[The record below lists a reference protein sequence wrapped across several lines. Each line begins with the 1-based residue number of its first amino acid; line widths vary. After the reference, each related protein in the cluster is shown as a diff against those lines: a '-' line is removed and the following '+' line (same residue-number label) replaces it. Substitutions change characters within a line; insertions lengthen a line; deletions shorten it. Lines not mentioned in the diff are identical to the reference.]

1 MAFTRLDI
9 NMESKHLNV
18 LVSTFGGLGLPPT
31 VILPARPST
40 TVTAFRHQLNERLPD
55 TASRLILTTVSN
67 KQLPDDSDHTLSSYL
82 STDNDEFLSLRL
94 GIPLCGGK
102 GGFGSQ
108 LRAAGGRMSSR
119 KKKTQDD
126 NGSSRNLDGRR
137 LRTVNE
143 AKALAEYLAI
153 KPDMDKKEK
162 EKRRARWEEI
172 VQQTEAKEAEI
183 KNGGKSMIDGQ
194 WAEDKEESS
203 ERTRDAVLAAM
214 KAGNYTDNLSS
225 SHGSSS
231 AVQAD
236 TSSDNDDKASASSK
250 ESPPPTQS
258 AADTKGKGK
267 ARAFFGFDEDD
278 EFMSSDDDSEDDSRE
293 K

>member
-1 MAFTRLDI
+1 
-9 NMESKHLNV
+9 
-18 LVSTFGGLGLPPT
+18 
-31 VILPARPST
+31 
-40 TVTAFRHQLNERLPD
+40 
-55 TASRLILTTVSN
+55 
-67 KQLPDDSDHTLSSYL
+67 
-82 STDNDEFLSLRL
+82 
-94 GIPLCGGK
+94 
-102 GGFGSQ
+102 
-108 LRAAGGRMSSR
+108 MSSR

-183 KNGGKSMIDGQ
+183 KNGGKNMIDGQ

-203 ERTRDAVLAAM
+203 ERTREAVLAAM

-231 AVQAD
+231 ANQGENL
-236 TSSDNDDKASASSK
+236 SDSDEKSSASSK
-250 ESPPPTQS
+250 ESPPPAQPAT
-258 AADTKGKGK
+258 DRKGKGK
-267 ARAFFGFDEDD
+267 APAFFGFDEDD
-278 EFMSSDDDSEDDSRE
+278 EFMSSDDESDNETAD

>member
-1 MAFTRLDI
+1 
-9 NMESKHLNV
+9 MESQKHINV

-31 VILPARPST
+31 VILPAQPST
-40 TVTAFRHQLNERLPD
+40 TVTAFRHQLNDRLPV
-55 TASRLILTTVSN
+55 TASRLILTTLSN
-67 KQLPDDSDHTLSSYL
+67 KQLPSESENTLSSYL
-82 STDNDEFLSLRL
+82 STKNDDFLSLRL
-94 GIPLCGGK
+94 SIPLCGGK

-119 KKKTQDD
+119 KKRTQDD
-126 NGSSRNLDGRR
+126 NGESRNLDGRR

-172 VQQTEAKEAEI
+172 VQQTEAREAEI

-194 WAEDKEESS
+194 WAEDKEESN

-214 KAGNYTDNLSS
+214 KAGSYTDNLSS

-231 AVQAD
+231 AAHGA
-236 TSSDNDDKASASSK
+236 SLSDGDENSSASSK
-250 ESPPPTQS
+250 ESPPPAQS
-258 AADTKGKGK
+258 AVDPKGKGK

-278 EFMSSDDDSEDDSRE
+278 EFMSSDDESGDD
-293 K
+293 KK

>member
-1 MAFTRLDI
+1 
-9 NMESKHLNV
+9 
-18 LVSTFGGLGLPPT
+18 
-31 VILPARPST
+31 
-40 TVTAFRHQLNERLPD
+40 
-55 TASRLILTTVSN
+55 
-67 KQLPDDSDHTLSSYL
+67 
-82 STDNDEFLSLRL
+82 
-94 GIPLCGGK
+94 
-102 GGFGSQ
+102 
-108 LRAAGGRMSSR
+108 MSSR

-162 EKRRARWEEI
+162 EKRRARWQDI

-214 KAGNYTDNLSS
+214 KSGNYTDNLFSS

-231 AVQAD
+231 AAPGE
-236 TSSDNDDKASASSK
+236 SPSDSDEQSRASSK
-250 ESPPPTQS
+250 ESPPPTQP
-258 AADTKGKGK
+258 AADSKGKGK

-278 EFMSSDDDSEDDSRE
+278 EFMSSDDDSDDNAA

>member
-1 MAFTRLDI
+1 
-9 NMESKHLNV
+9 MESMHLNV

-31 VILPARPST
+31 IILPAQPST
-40 TVTAFRHQLNERLPD
+40 TVTAFRHHLGQRLPNTD
-55 TASRLILTTVSN
+55 SRLILTTVSN
-67 KQLPDDSDHTLSSYL
+67 KQLPNESEEPLSSYL
-82 STDNDEFLSLRL
+82 STEADDFLSLRL

-203 ERTRDAVLAAM
+203 ERTRDAVLSAI

-231 AVQAD
+231 AAHGENASDSDAD
-236 TSSDNDDKASASSK
+236 ASTSSK
-250 ESPPPTQS
+250 ESPPPVQS
-258 AADTKGKGK
+258 ATGGKGKGT
-267 ARAFFGFDEDD
+267 ARTFFGFDDDD
-278 EFMSSDDDSEDDSRE
+278 EFMSSDDESDTDIAE

>member
-1 MAFTRLDI
+1 MS
-9 NMESKHLNV
+9 EKYLNV
-18 LVSTFGGLGLPPT
+18 LVSTFNGLGLPPT
-31 VILPARPST
+31 LVLPAHQST
-40 TVTAFRHQLNERLPD
+40 TVTAFRHQLNERLPG
-55 TASRLILTTVSN
+55 TTSRLILTTLSN
-67 KQLPDDSDHTLSSYL
+67 KQLPAESENTLSSYVC
-82 STDNDEFLSLRL
+82 TENDDFLSLRL

-108 LRAAGGRMSSR
+108 LRAAGGRMSSP

-153 KPDMDKKEK
+153 KPDMDKQEK

-194 WAEDKEESS
+194 WSEDKEESS
-203 ERTRDAVLAAM
+203 ERTRDAVLAAI
-214 KAGNYTDNLSS
+214 KTGNYTDNLLSS

-231 AVQAD
+231 AVQDD
-236 TSSDNDDKASASSK
+236 TFSDNDGKSSASSR
-250 ESPPPTQS
+250 ESPPPSQS
-258 AADTKGKGK
+258 TMNDKGKGK

-278 EFMSSDDDSEDDSRE
+278 EFMSSDEEAEDI
-293 K
+293 KAQN